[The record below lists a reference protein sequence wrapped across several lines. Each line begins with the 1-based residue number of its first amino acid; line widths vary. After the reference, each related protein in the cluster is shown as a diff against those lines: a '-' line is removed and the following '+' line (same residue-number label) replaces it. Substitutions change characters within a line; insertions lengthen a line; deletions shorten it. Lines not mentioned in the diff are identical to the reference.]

1 MRPLRRPRLWLGVWL
16 AMVAAV
22 IALSLIP
29 PPDLQVRLPRNADK
43 VEHLLAYGALAF
55 FALQLFVSRRLLVG
69 VACCLIALGVGLEI
83 AQGSLVPD
91 VRSMDWQDA
100 VANTLG
106 VLLGF
111 APARTR
117 LATVLLRW
125 ERRGG

>member
-43 VEHLLAYGALAF
+43 VEHLLAYAALAF
-55 FALQLFVSRRLLVG
+55 FALQLFVSRRMLVG
-69 VACCLIALGVGLEI
+69 VACGLIALGVGLEI
-83 AQGSLVPD
+83 LQGSLVPD

-125 ERRGG
+125 ERGGG